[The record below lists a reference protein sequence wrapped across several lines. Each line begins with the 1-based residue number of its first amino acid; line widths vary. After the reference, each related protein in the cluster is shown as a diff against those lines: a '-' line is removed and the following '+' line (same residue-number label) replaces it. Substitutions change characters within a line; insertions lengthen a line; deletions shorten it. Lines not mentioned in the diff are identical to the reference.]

1 MDLDEVAD
9 ELYGIS
15 PDEFVE
21 RRTQRVGQAR
31 KAGDRALAKQI
42 GQLRRPTRTAWMV
55 NLLARS
61 DRAQIE
67 QLLDLGRALQEAQ
80 QRSAG
85 DELRQLSRQRR
96 TAIDSLTRLA
106 ADLASST
113 GYVPTET
120 TIQEVSQTLSAA
132 LGDTEV
138 AELVRQGR
146 LTQAASYGGFGPV
159 SADSSSDLLAAMAAS
174 VSGTKDQDQ
183 DQVEPTASGKTEA
196 KADQEQV
203 EIQRQLDEATRTWEE
218 AVRAAS
224 DAADAADRAT
234 TLAEDIADKIEE
246 LRAELRQ
253 AESEE
258 RDARAEA
265 RAARKQAQQLRQA
278 ATVAEQRRTA
288 LRDKLADQRT

>member
-1 MDLDEVAD
+1 VDLDEVAD

-15 PDEFVE
+15 PEEFVE
-21 RRTQRVGQAR
+21 RRTERVGQAR
-31 KAGDRALAKQI
+31 QAGDRGLAKQI

-55 NLLARS
+55 NLLARRNRS
-61 DRAQIE
+61 EID
-67 QLLDLGRALQEAQ
+67 QLLDLGHALQEAQ

-85 DELRQLSRQRR
+85 DELRQLSKQRR

-106 ADLASST
+106 TDLASST
-113 GYVPTET
+113 GYLPTEA

-138 AELVRQGR
+138 AELVRRGR
-146 LTQAASYGGFGPV
+146 LTQAATYGGFGPV
-159 SADSSSDLLAAMAAS
+159 AADASSDLLAAMAAS
-174 VSGTKDQDQ
+174 VSGTKEQDQ
-183 DQVEPTASGKTEA
+183 DQVAMAPSGKAEA
-196 KADQEQV
+196 KADREQL
-203 EIQRQLDEATRTWEE
+203 EIQRQFDEATRSWEE

-224 DAADAADRAT
+224 DAADAADSAT
-234 TLAEDIADKIEE
+234 TRAEDQADRIEE
-246 LRAELRQ
+246 LRAKLRQ

-265 RAARKQAQQLRQA
+265 RAARKRAQQLRQA

-288 LRDKLADQRT
+288 LRDKLSDQLT